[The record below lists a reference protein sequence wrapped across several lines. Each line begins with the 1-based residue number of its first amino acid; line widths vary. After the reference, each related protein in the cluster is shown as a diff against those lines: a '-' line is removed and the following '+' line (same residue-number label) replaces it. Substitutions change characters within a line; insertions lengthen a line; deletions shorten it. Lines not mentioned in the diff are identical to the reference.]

1 MEISDWINLALKVDQ
16 WRTLREYVNETSGY
30 IIRVKF
36 RNLLRKF
43 ASQEG
48 LGRRNSNT
56 ESHFIS

>member
-16 WRTLREYVNETSGY
+16 WRTLREYDNETSGC
-30 IIRVKF
+30 IVRVKF
-36 RNLLRKF
+36 RNLLKF

-48 LGRRNSNT
+48 LGRRNNT